1 MTPRAAHGLR
11 YDLGEDKEM
20 RKKNMAKQILVAL
33 KGRDRLSHM
42 IPYIE
47 KIAQPGMKV
56 VFLMRCRPQS
66 TFMGSLNDREEAL
79 FAGCVVE
86 EERIIQEPRDSSFMD
101 EQRLIAEHKVFLAQ
115 EALLKRGIEVTVDVY
130 TGSLRRVLKSYVR
143 TGNVNMIITGAGMV
157 LTALQFL
164 SRTLPHFLP
173 FTQSGF
179 PPVRL
184 FCTDHAAS

>member
-1 MTPRAAHGLR
+1 
-11 YDLGEDKEM
+11 
-20 RKKNMAKQILVAL
+20 MAKQILVAL

-47 KIAQPGMKV
+47 KIAQPGMQV
-56 VFLMRCRPQS
+56 VFLMRSCPQS
-66 TFMGSLNDREEAL
+66 TFMSALNDREEAL
-79 FAGCVVE
+79 FAGCVE
-86 EERIIQEPRDSSFMD
+86 EAKSTREPKDSSFMD

-143 TGNVNMIITGAGMV
+143 TGNVNMIVTGAGMV

-164 SRTLPHFLP
+164 SRTLPRFLP
-173 FTQSGF
+173 LARSGF

-184 FCTDHAAS
+184 FCTDNAAS